1 MSASKGSFS
10 SRILVLSSK
19 RKAETRNSSFEPEN
33 LELPPTHLRLPPRA
47 TYMADHIPE
56 PKMPLREEK
65 CPKAAFKCGLCPAQY
80 SSKEQLEEH
89 QATAHGVEKE
99 KEKQ

>member
-1 MSASKGSFS
+1 
-10 SRILVLSSK
+10 
-19 RKAETRNSSFEPEN
+19 
-33 LELPPTHLRLPPRA
+33 
-47 TYMADHIPE
+47 MADHIPE